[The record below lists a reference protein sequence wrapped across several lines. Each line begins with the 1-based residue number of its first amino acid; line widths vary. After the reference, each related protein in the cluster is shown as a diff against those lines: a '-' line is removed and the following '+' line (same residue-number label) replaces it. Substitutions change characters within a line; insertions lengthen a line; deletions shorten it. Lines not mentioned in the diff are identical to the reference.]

1 MENQNLEEAQE
12 VPKRYRW
19 KPVKEQLYI
28 LMNLYEQGM
37 RRPSPTQ
44 GRIIAARLREYGRIE
59 DSSIHFWFQNYGFRK
74 RWRAAKKNE
83 ASSSVL
89 PPPPPIGVLA
99 ETVVSAPTQQ
109 TLNLFPLTP
118 MGIEREFVNPE
129 QDLALDL
136 STELSLRIP
145 SPEN

>member
-28 LMNLYEQGM
+28 LMSLYEQGM

-44 GRIIAARLREYGRIE
+44 VRIIAARLRGYGRIE
-59 DSSIHFWFQNYGFRK
+59 DSSVYFWFQNYGFRK
-74 RWRAAKKNE
+74 RWRAMKKNE
-83 ASSSVL
+83 ASSSV
-89 PPPPPIGVLA
+89 PPPPVGVLV
-99 ETVVSAPTQQ
+99 ETVVSAPMLQ
-109 TLNLFPLTP
+109 TLDLFPLTP
-118 MGIEREFVNPE
+118 MDVEREFVNPE
-129 QDLALDL
+129 QGLALDL

-145 SPEN
+145 FPEN